1 MFQKNVLLKNHT
13 SFKIGGPA
21 KYFFEARNLKDLI
34 KALKEAK
41 KTKIPIFIL
50 GGGTNLLVN
59 DKGYEG
65 LVLKIKTAKYKI
77 TNKTI
82 TTEAGVSLAEIVGAS
97 LKAGLTGLDW
107 AVGIPGTLG
116 GAVYGNCG
124 AFGSSISK
132 TIKNIVA
139 LNTENL
145 KIKKYSNKQCQFSY
159 RRSVFEE
166 NKDIILS
173 MELRLEKNKSKI
185 NLETIKEY
193 LKRRKERI
201 SIYPSAGSIFK
212 NMRFE
217 NLNKKTQKLIP
228 EEKIKGGML
237 SAGYLV
243 ESCGLKGKR
252 IGGAK
257 ISEKQANIIVNFKK
271 AEAKDVSALI
281 DLAKKQVKKKFGIA
295 LKEEI
300 IMI

>member
-1 MFQKNVLLKNHT
+1 M
-13 SFKIGGPA
+13 
-21 KYFFEARNLKDLI
+21 
-34 KALKEAK
+34 
-41 KTKIPIFIL
+41 

-145 KIKKYSNKQCQFSY
+145 KIKNIPTNNAN
-159 RRSVFEE
+159 SVIAAVSL
-166 NKDIILS
+166 KRTRILFFQWNCGW
-173 MELRLEKNKSKI
+173 KKI
-185 NLETIKEY
+185 NLK
-193 LKRRKERI
+193 
-201 SIYPSAGSIFK
+201 
-212 NMRFE
+212 
-217 NLNKKTQKLIP
+217 
-228 EEKIKGGML
+228 
-237 SAGYLV
+237 
-243 ESCGLKGKR
+243 
-252 IGGAK
+252 
-257 ISEKQANIIVNFKK
+257 
-271 AEAKDVSALI
+271 
-281 DLAKKQVKKKFGIA
+281 
-295 LKEEI
+295 
-300 IMI
+300 

>member
-1 MFQKNVLLKNHT
+1 M
-13 SFKIGGPA
+13 
-21 KYFFEARNLKDLI
+21 
-34 KALKEAK
+34 
-41 KTKIPIFIL
+41 

-107 AVGIPGTLG
+107 AVGIPGTRRRRLRQLRSFRFF
-116 GAVYGNCG
+116 NL
-124 AFGSSISK
+124 K
-132 TIKNIVA
+132 NDKNIVA

-212 NMRFE
+212 NMRSE

-228 EEKIKGGML
+228 EEK
-237 SAGYLV
+237 
-243 ESCGLKGKR
+243 
-252 IGGAK
+252 
-257 ISEKQANIIVNFKK
+257 
-271 AEAKDVSALI
+271 
-281 DLAKKQVKKKFGIA
+281 
-295 LKEEI
+295 
-300 IMI
+300 